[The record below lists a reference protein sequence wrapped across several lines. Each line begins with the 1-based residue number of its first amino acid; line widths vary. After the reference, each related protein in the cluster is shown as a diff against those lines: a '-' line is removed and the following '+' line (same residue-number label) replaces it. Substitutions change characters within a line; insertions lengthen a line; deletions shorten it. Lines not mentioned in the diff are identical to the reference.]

1 MNRCE
6 GDVMGGLDALDHVDP
21 CLEGRD
27 PCGADLVVRIDVL
40 QWDIRLRGEEQPSGC
55 KHLETNLHTHGAIVD
70 QPTSMMMQSAGIAN
84 FGSMVPGFARADAS
98 SAFASAA
105 RRSNRP
111 LTTRLHAPASY
122 RVRRRWRMTLNFGP
136 ASTKS
141 YERGR
146 VLECVVQPC

>member
-55 KHLETNLHTHGAIVD
+55 KHLETDLHTRSDRRPADIDDDAIRWNRQLRID
-70 QPTSMMMQSAGIAN
+70 GAGIRT
-84 FGSMVPGFARADAS
+84 S
-98 SAFASAA
+98 
-105 RRSNRP
+105 
-111 LTTRLHAPASY
+111 
-122 RVRRRWRMTLNFGP
+122 
-136 ASTKS
+136 
-141 YERGR
+141 
-146 VLECVVQPC
+146 